1 MKWNLGTKQKGVKM
15 RLTPP
20 QNKQT
25 ENPTHPWSQ
34 NVKVII
40 FLLWTSVPVLCGW
53 KCHKYTL
60 YYTGGGVATV
70 KVLQVLKSKLFSKYD
85 SHGVKNKAKDSVC
98 DPSSASEDEDGVLIN
113 GYWLVSNHRSPT
125 APCAEWCAR
134 AIPRGWLGRI
144 EHRPEAQKHSSYG
157 CCCQCFPGRAAKTC

>member
-1 MKWNLGTKQKGVKM
+1 MKLNLGTKQKGVKM
-15 RLTPP
+15 CLNPP

-60 YYTGGGVATV
+60 YYTGKISGLAFLDRLREDLCKKKLLKDKLSICEGSVSSSM
-70 KVLQVLKSKLFSKYD
+70 LQHQTNF
-85 SHGVKNKAKDSVC
+85 
-98 DPSSASEDEDGVLIN
+98 
-113 GYWLVSNHRSPT
+113 
-125 APCAEWCAR
+125 
-134 AIPRGWLGRI
+134 
-144 EHRPEAQKHSSYG
+144 
-157 CCCQCFPGRAAKTC
+157 